1 MQQQIVDM
9 IGWGVAK
16 VKQYSALKGIDQNAW
31 GVVVTT
37 FENIPKLPWQ
47 LVVVCCLDKLWP

>member
-31 GVVVTT
+31 GIVVTT
-37 FENIPKLPWQ
+37 FENIPKLPR
-47 LVVVCCLDKLWP
+47 